1 MLSRISRHFLEIKYI
16 ADHKNGIGSI
26 FLRKSIKNGMDSIF
40 IAIIGFRE
48 YTFLKEGV
56 LL

>member
-1 MLSRISRHFLEIKYI
+1 MLSSISRHFLEIKYI
-16 ADHKNGIGSI
+16 ADHTNGICSI